1 MERVTATFEKKT
13 LAAIRRV
20 AGRRGVSAFLQKAA
34 QERLARLEML
44 NLLDELDARHG
55 APSDAVRA
63 EVDAEARRFFKR

>member
-44 NLLDELDARHG
+44 ALLDELDARHG

-63 EVDAEARRFFKR
+63 EVDTEARRFFKR